1 MPNLLSTLPQVK
13 GRLTPDA
20 PLAHMTWFQV
30 GGPAEVL
37 FKPQDLEDLQN
48 FLRAKSPDISVFPLG
63 VASNLIIRDAGIP
76 GVVLRLGRGFTD
88 ISHDDDLITAGA
100 GALDGNVALY
110 AAQVGLGGLE
120 FLSGIPGTI
129 GGAVRMNAGA
139 YGTETKDVL
148 VWAEVLSPDGDFKRL
163 EATELGFSY
172 RKSSLPEGFI
182 VVRAC
187 FRGTPTDP
195 QAIHDRIQEIK
206 NARAETQPVR
216 EKTGGSTFKNPEGHR
231 AWQLIDEAG
240 CRGLT
245 WGGAKMSEL
254 HCNFMINFQNATALD
269 LENLGEEVRSRV
281 FKKSGILLEW
291 EIKRVGRKI
300 MVSTHQEIN
309 G

>member
-1 MPNLLSTLPQVK
+1 MLPDLITKLPAVR
-13 GRLTPDA
+13 GRLTEGA
-20 PLAHMTWFQV
+20 PLAQMTWFQV

-37 FKPQDLEDLQN
+37 FKPKDLLDLQH
-48 FLRAKSPDISVFPLG
+48 FLRDKDPSIPVLPLG
-63 VASNLIIRDAGIP
+63 VASNLIIRDGGIP
-76 GVVLRLGRGFTD
+76 GVVLRLGRGFTE
-88 ISHDDDLITAGA
+88 ITHEGHTITVGA
-100 GALDGNVALY
+100 GALDVNVALY
-110 AAQVGLGGLE
+110 AAEIGLGGLE

-129 GGAVRMNAGA
+129 GGAVKMNAGA

-148 VWAEVLSPDGDFKRL
+148 LWAEVLTPQGDLHKLTPQDLAF
-163 EATELGFSY
+163 TY
-172 RKSSLPEGFI
+172 RHSALQEGWI

-187 FRGTPTDP
+187 LEGHPEEP
-195 QAIHDRIQEIK
+195 NAIHARIAEIK
-206 NARAETQPVR
+206 KARAETQPVR
-216 EKTGGSTFKNPEGHR
+216 EKTGGSTFKNPENAS
-231 AWQLIDEAG
+231 AWKLIDDAG

-300 MVSTHQEIN
+300 V
-309 G
+309 